1 MTATQQPVGVEL
13 IEVDPHTLDVGK
25 NVRDQVDLEATPGFV
40 ASVREHGV
48 LHPITANRR
57 EDGVLVVIDGQRRT
71 FPGQL
76 ACCAVRCCLEVYG
89 EAEALVAFYRR
100 QLTGTAGRGRRG
112 LPGKNRSSLQ
122 GRQAD
127 AQRRYSPPPTSTA
140 TAVEGKDVSMGAVHA
155 PHLMPPPAPPVE
167 VASADKQ
174 QHRLSRAGDRAMN
187 SSHSHWRRHP
197 GQPGLRVL
205 PTQG

>member
-71 FPGQL
+71 FPRKWP
-76 ACCAVRCCLEVYG
+76 CCIDVSWRASPIPAATPPGPTGRCRGCRPDSRRRFRVRRC
-89 EAEALVAFYRR
+89 
-100 QLTGTAGRGRRG
+100 AGRPDSVAAAGSPRAGRR
-112 LPGKNRSSLQ
+112 
-122 GRQAD
+122 
-127 AQRRYSPPPTSTA
+127 
-140 TAVEGKDVSMGAVHA
+140 
-155 PHLMPPPAPPVE
+155 
-167 VASADKQ
+167 
-174 QHRLSRAGDRAMN
+174 
-187 SSHSHWRRHP
+187 
-197 GQPGLRVL
+197 
-205 PTQG
+205 

>member
-71 FPGQL
+71 FP
-76 ACCAVRCCLEVYG
+76 R
-89 EAEALVAFYRR
+89 
-100 QLTGTAGRGRRG
+100 
-112 LPGKNRSSLQ
+112 
-122 GRQAD
+122 
-127 AQRRYSPPPTSTA
+127 
-140 TAVEGKDVSMGAVHA
+140 M
-155 PHLMPPPAPPVE
+155 
-167 VASADKQ
+167 
-174 QHRLSRAGDRAMN
+174 
-187 SSHSHWRRHP
+187 
-197 GQPGLRVL
+197 
-205 PTQG
+205 